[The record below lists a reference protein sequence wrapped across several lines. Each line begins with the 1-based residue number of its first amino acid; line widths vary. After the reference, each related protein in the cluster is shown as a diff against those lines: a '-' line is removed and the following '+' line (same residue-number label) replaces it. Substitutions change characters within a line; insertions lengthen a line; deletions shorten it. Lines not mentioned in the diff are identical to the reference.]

1 MPCPHLTS
9 VHSVRCSAALCS
21 LSPPRPRLLLTGEW
35 KLWTPWVTSTPQL
48 VIYTPS
54 PVLWHAHCYD
64 MTSLWLWYDN
74 MTRLWYEIWD
84 MTALP
89 ICAALRQCC
98 ERTAVCCT
106 SHHTDATRHFYCTP
120 PSPSPAL
127 YTRGWNVNHLQPFG
141 CSALFM
147 LSTLTSTLTPV
158 IISSVD
164 IQKV

>member
-1 MPCPHLTS
+1 
-9 VHSVRCSAALCS
+9 
-21 LSPPRPRLLLTGEW
+21 
-35 KLWTPWVTSTPQL
+35 
-48 VIYTPS
+48 
-54 PVLWHAHCYD
+54 
-64 MTSLWLWYDN
+64 
-74 MTRLWYEIWD
+74 

-106 SHHTDATRHFYCTP
+106 SHRCYPPFLLYTTLTLPCTVL
-120 PSPSPAL
+120 AM

-147 LSTLTSTLTPV
+147 LSTLTLTPV